1 MELKHITSHTLRSL
15 LSLTTKKD
23 ELIKGIEEVETEI
36 SKALKGVASAAV
48 EMVDA
53 VTPAKHK
60 EKQAR
65 KLRKKVKRT
74 AKKTKA

>member
-36 SKALKGVASAAV
+36 AKTLKGVASAAV
-48 EMVDA
+48 GMVES
-53 VTPAKHK
+53 VTPAKRK
-60 EKQAR
+60 EKPAG
-65 KLRKKVKRT
+65 KPRKKVKRT
-74 AKKTKA
+74 AKKKKP